1 MSQNEQVLAAL
12 RKGPLTA
19 ADAVDFGCYRLAAR
33 VRNLREQGHNI
44 NTELVVTDDGKRYA
58 RYTLRASNAA

>member
-44 NTELVVTDDGKRYA
+44 HTELVVTDDGKRYA
-58 RYTLRASNAA
+58 RYTLSASTAA